1 MALDAE
7 LMKAVERLNYRVTA
21 GDLAS
26 LAGLDVKRAEQGLL
40 ALASEA
46 GGHMQVSDAGDIAYV
61 FPRNFRQVLQN
72 KYFRL
77 RLQSW
82 WSKVWRVMFYLIRIS
97 FGIALVASIIL
108 IAIAIIAAM
117 LALSAAQGDNDR
129 DFDGGGMVMLPRM
142 WIGPD
147 WFWIFLPDTDR
158 RYRREQAEN
167 ASDPKNQMSFL
178 EAVFSFLFGDGNPNA
193 NLEERRWRA
202 IANVIRNQRGVVVA
216 EQVTPYLDQVNTA
229 TTDLEDYMLPVLTRF
244 NGRPEVTPTGE
255 LVYHF
260 PELQVTAQQQQRLS
274 VAAYLKEL
282 PWRFSQATSGQLMMA
297 AGLGV
302 VNIVGA
308 LMLGGLLRGGAAA
321 LGGIVGFVGGI
332 YGLLLAYAIG
342 FVTVPLVRYLW
353 IQGRNK
359 AIATR
364 NEMRQRRAEALNR
377 LGPKIQEK
385 LAFAQQF
392 ALESV
397 VDEANLAYNTQ
408 EDLTAQELAQA
419 DKIDAEWRR
428 RLEGH

>member
-1 MALDAE
+1 MAFDAE

-77 RLQSW
+77 RLQAW
-82 WSKVWRVMFYLIRIS
+82 WEKVWRVMFYLIRIS
-97 FGIALVASIIL
+97 FGIALVVSIVL

-129 DFDGGGMVMLPRM
+129 DYDGGGMIALPSM

-147 WFWIFLPDTDR
+147 WYWIFLPDTDR

-167 ASDPKNQMSFL
+167 ASDPKTQMSFL
-178 EAVFSFLFGDGNPNA
+178 ESVFSFLFGDGNPNA
-193 NLEERRWRA
+193 DLEERRWRA

-216 EQVTPYLDQVNTA
+216 EQVTPYLDEIDTA

-244 NGRPEVTPTGE
+244 NGRPEVTPSGE
-255 LVYHF
+255 LVYYF
-260 PELQVTAQQQQRLS
+260 PELQVTAQQQTRLS

-282 PWRFSQATSGQLMMA
+282 PWRFSQASSGQIMMA

-308 LMLGGLLRGGAAA
+308 LMLGSLLRGGAAA
-321 LGGIVGFVGGI
+321 LGGIVGFVGSL
-332 YGLLLAYAIG
+332 YGLLLVYAIG
-342 FVTVPLVRYLW
+342 FLTVPLVRYLW
-353 IQGRNK
+353 IQGQNR
-359 AIATR
+359 AIAAR
-364 NEMRQRRAEALNR
+364 NEMRQSRAEALNR
-377 LGPKIQEK
+377 LAPKIQEK

-428 RLEGH
+428 RLEGM

>member
-1 MALDAE
+1 MAFDAE

-72 KYFRL
+72 KYTRL
-77 RLQSW
+77 RLQAW
-82 WSKVWRVMFYLIRIS
+82 WNKVWRVMFYLIRIS
-97 FGIALVASIIL
+97 FGIALIGSIAL

-129 DFDGGGMVMLPRM
+129 DYDGGGMMTLPSM

-167 ASDPKNQMSFL
+167 ASDPKTQMSFL

-244 NGRPEVTPTGE
+244 NGRPEVSPSGE

-260 PELQVTAQQQQRLS
+260 PELQVTAQQQKRLS
-274 VAAYLKEL
+274 VASYLKEL

-321 LGGIVGFVGGI
+321 LGGIVGLVGGI
-332 YGLLLAYAIG
+332 YGLLLAYAAG
-342 FVTVPLVRYLW
+342 FLLVPLVRYFW
-353 IQGRNK
+353 IQGRNQK
-359 AIATR
+359 INAR
-364 NEMRQRRAEALNR
+364 NEMRQSRAESLNR
-377 LGPKIQEK
+377 LAPQIQEK

-397 VDEANLAYNTQ
+397 VDEANLAYDTQ

-428 RLEGH
+428 RLEGL

>member
-77 RLQSW
+77 RLQAW

-147 WFWIFLPDTDR
+147 WYWIFLPDTDR

-167 ASDPKNQMSFL
+167 ASDPKTQMSFL
-178 EAVFSFLFGDGNPNA
+178 ESVFSFLFGDGNPNA

-282 PWRFSQATSGQLMMA
+282 PWRFSQASSGQLMMA

-321 LGGIVGFVGGI
+321 LGGIVGLVGGI

-364 NEMRQRRAEALNR
+364 NEMRQRRAEALNQ
-377 LGPKIQEK
+377 LAPKIQEK

-428 RLEGH
+428 RLEGL

>member
-77 RLQSW
+77 RLQAW

-97 FGIALVASIIL
+97 FGIALVASIVL

-147 WFWIFLPDTDR
+147 WYWIFLPDTDR
-158 RYRREQAEN
+158 RHRREQAEN

-178 EAVFSFLFGDGNPNA
+178 ESVFSFLFGDGNPNA

-216 EQVTPYLDQVNTA
+216 EQVTPYLDQINTA

-244 NGRPEVTPTGE
+244 NGRPEVSPTGE

-260 PELQVTAQQQQRLS
+260 PELQVTAQQQNRLS

-308 LMLGGLLRGGAAA
+308 LMLGSLLRGGAAS
-321 LGGIVGFVGGI
+321 LGGIVGLVGGI
-332 YGLLLAYAIG
+332 YGLLLAYAAG
-342 FVTVPLVRYLW
+342 FLIVPLVRYLW

-359 AIATR
+359 AIAAR

-397 VDEANLAYNTQ
+397 VDEANLAYSTQ
-408 EDLTAQELAQA
+408 EDLTPQELAQV